1 MNQNLS
7 NFYSMSFQKM
17 ANQFQFTDEELM
29 ARFQSGDENAY
40 NEIVF
45 RYRDRLM
52 NFIYRFVYDVELAE
66 DILQDTLVKIFT
78 HRHYYKEIAKV
89 STWIYTIA
97 GNFSKTELRKRKRRK
112 ITQLSHMGKD
122 DKVYEIPDIER
133 EPDRGVHVQ
142 FSEQKIQNALQS
154 LPSHFRSPVILRDIQ
169 ELSYKDIS
177 KILDVPLGTVKS
189 RINRARQQL
198 KSTLKE

>member
-40 NEIVF
+40 NELVF

-52 NFIYRFVYDVELAE
+52 NFIYRFVNDMELAE
-66 DILQDTLVKIFT
+66 DIVQDTLAKVFT

-97 GNFSKTELRKRKRRK
+97 GNYAKTELRKRKRRK
-112 ITQLSHMGKD
+112 ITQLSHLGKE

>member
-29 ARFQSGDENAY
+29 ARFQSGDEKAY

-52 NFIYRFVYDVELAE
+52 NFIYRFVNDVELAE
-66 DILQDTLVKIFT
+66 DVLQDTLVKIFT

-154 LPSHFRSPVILRDIQ
+154 LPSHFRSPVILRDIE
-169 ELSYKDIS
+169 ELSYQDIS

-198 KSTLKE
+198 KNTLKE

>member
-1 MNQNLS
+1 
-7 NFYSMSFQKM
+7 M

-52 NFIYRFVYDVELAE
+52 NFIYRFLNDVELAE
-66 DILQDTLVKIFT
+66 DVLQDTLVKIFT

-122 DKVYEIPDIER
+122 DKVYEIPDIEQ

>member
-52 NFIYRFVYDVELAE
+52 NFIYRFVNDVELAE
-66 DILQDTLVKIFT
+66 DVLQDTLVKIFT

-198 KSTLKE
+198 KNTLKE

>member
-1 MNQNLS
+1 MRQEQNDS
-7 NFYSMSFQKM
+7 NNNY
-17 ANQFQFTDEELM
+17 ALL
-29 ARFQSGDENAY
+29 FQSGDENAY

-52 NFIYRFVYDVELAE
+52 NFIYRFVNDVELAE
-66 DILQDTLVKIFT
+66 DVLQDTLVKIFT

-122 DKVYEIPDIER
+122 DKVYNEEEIKERLKKELPLLAQYIECKFDY
-133 EPDRGVHVQ
+133 ENVKVFGVSAQGGDLTNIDSKKHLLH
-142 FSEQKIQNALQS
+142 KDC
-154 LPSHFRSPVILRDIQ
+154 PSKRVMVRQGDNKSSDLTLILSWLLI
-169 ELSYKDIS
+169 E
-177 KILDVPLGTVKS
+177 
-189 RINRARQQL
+189 
-198 KSTLKE
+198 